1 MADSSPE
8 PFGKLL
14 LDARAARGM
23 TLAEVSA
30 ATKIPVSKLQ
40 AIERDDIE
48 NLPGGIFTRGFVR
61 SYAETVGLDPQETLA
76 QFEARFPDESSVA
89 TLHAT
94 IEGRANEEFVRR
106 QRTAK
111 SVVWLALLAV
121 PLVVWLL
128 RVAVPGDTEPPA
140 PEGAVV
146 ADAEP
151 ATETGS
157 GLSPR
162 SPSSQEPASP
172 PPVEQ
177 EPASSPPV
185 DSAPRADPAPRAA
198 ADSGRLTMEI
208 STTADCWVRA
218 SADGATAVSRLF
230 RAGERQVIV
239 AREAIDLRVGDAAAF
254 AFTINERPGRSL
266 GGSGEVVD
274 IRVTESN
281 YLSFVAE

>member
-1 MADSSPE
+1 
-8 PFGKLL
+8 
-14 LDARAARGM
+14 M

-48 NLPGGIFTRGFVR
+48 SLPGGIFTRGFVR
-61 SYAETVGLDPQETLA
+61 SYAETVGLDPQDTLA

-121 PLVVWLL
+121 PLLVWLL
-128 RVAVPGDTEPPA
+128 RVVVPGDSEPPT

-146 ADAEP
+146 ADAEV
-151 ATETGS
+151 ATAAES
-157 GLSPR
+157 ELSPR
-162 SPSSQEPASP
+162 SQSSQEPASP
-172 PPVEQ
+172 PRVEAERPSPPPVEA
-177 EPASSPPV
+177 EPPSPPPV
-185 DSAPRADPAPRAA
+185 DSALRADPAPAA
-198 ADSGRLTMEI
+198 TAGRLTMEI
-208 STTADCWVRA
+208 STTADCWVRVA
-218 SADGATAVSRLF
+218 ADGEAAVSRLF
-230 RAGERQVIV
+230 RAGEREVVV
-239 AREAIDLRVGDAAAF
+239 ADQAIDLRVGDAAAF

-281 YLSFVAE
+281 YLSFVAD

>member
-1 MADSSPE
+1 MTDASPE

-14 LDARAARGM
+14 LDARVARGM
-23 TLAEVSA
+23 TLAEVA
-30 ATKIPVSKLQ
+30 ASTKIPVSKLQ

-61 SYAETVGLDPQETLA
+61 SYAAAVGLDPQDTLA

-128 RVAVPGDTEPPA
+128 RAVVPGDTAPPA
-140 PEGAVV
+140 PEGAAA
-146 ADAEP
+146 ADAEL
-151 ATETGS
+151 ATEAGS
-157 GLSPR
+157 ELSPR
-162 SPSSQEPASP
+162 PQSSQEPASP
-172 PPVEQ
+172 PPVEP
-177 EPASSPPV
+177 EPASPPPD
-185 DSAPRADPAPRAA
+185 DSAPPADPAPAA
-198 ADSGRLTMEI
+198 ADDSGRLTMWM

-218 SADGATAVSRLF
+218 SADGETVVSRLF
-230 RAGERQVIV
+230 RAGDREVIV

-266 GGSGEVVD
+266 GESGEVVD